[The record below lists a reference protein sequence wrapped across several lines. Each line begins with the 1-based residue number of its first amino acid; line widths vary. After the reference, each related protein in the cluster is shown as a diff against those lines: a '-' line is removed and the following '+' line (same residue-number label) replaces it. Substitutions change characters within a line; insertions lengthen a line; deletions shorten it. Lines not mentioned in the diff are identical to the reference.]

1 MKRDLS
7 RFESGHFHLLI
18 IGGGIFGAAAAW
30 EAVSRGLNVAL
41 LEKGDF
47 GAATTANS
55 YKTAHGGMRYLQHAD
70 IPRVRESSR
79 ERSALI
85 RIAPHLVYPLPVVI
99 PTYGRGM
106 AGKSVL
112 RAGFGVYDLVTA
124 DRNRGIVDPDRRI
137 PRARF
142 LSRDQVIS
150 RFPGANSEDL
160 TGGALFHDGQMYNP
174 SRLVLAFVR
183 SAADAGAAVANY
195 CEVLTPVLEADRVT
209 GATVRDLESGDTFRI
224 TADQVLNAAG
234 PWAFDWL
241 STGVGLEFD
250 RQRPAFSRD
259 VGLVTRKRLPEPLGL
274 ACRTSTRDA
283 ETLVD
288 RGARHLFLL
297 PWRGYTTVGVW
308 HGVYR
313 GSIDR
318 VEVTL
323 AEIEQFVAEANDAYE
338 GFDLTLD
345 DISMVN
351 TGLIL
356 FGEED
361 QEASSHKF
369 GHRSLVIDHERTHGI
384 KGLTTL
390 IGVRA
395 TTARGM
401 AETVVDGMA
410 ARFSSTVSGS
420 RTETTPLRGGQYERF
435 ETLVEETLTGLNE
448 NGRDP
453 EAELVARALAHG
465 YGTDAREVLEIAAG
479 APQLAQTLPGT
490 RTLAAEVVYGVREE
504 MARTVLD
511 VLTFRTDAGTAEAPS
526 EAAIRIAAEIV
537 ARELGLDTAARDQ
550 QIDEAKKFFS
560 RHGALREFDQDT
572 APGEDVSST
581 VAGAGADGSAGTG

>member
-1 MKRDLS
+1 MKRDLD
-7 RFESGHFHLLI
+7 RLEGDHFDLLI

-30 EAVSRGLNVAL
+30 EATTRGLVVAL
-41 LEKGDF
+41 VERGDF

-55 YKTAHGGMRYLQHAD
+55 YKIAHGGMRYLQHGD
-70 IPRVRESSR
+70 FRRVRESSR

-137 PRARF
+137 PPARF
-142 LSRDQVIS
+142 LTRDDVIS
-150 RFPGANSEDL
+150 SFPGVESADL
-160 TGGALFHDGQMYNP
+160 TGGALFHDGQMYSP
-174 SRLVLAFVR
+174 SRLVLAFAR
-183 SAADAGAAVANY
+183 SAADAGAALANY
-195 CEVLTPVLEADRVT
+195 CEVLEPVLEADRVT
-209 GATVRDLESGDTFRI
+209 GATARNLESGDTFRI
-224 TADQVLNAAG
+224 RADQVLNAAG

-241 STGVGLEFD
+241 TGGIGIEFD

-313 GSIDR
+313 GSTDR
-318 VEVTL
+318 VEVTP

-338 GFDLTLD
+338 GLGLTPD

-361 QEASSHKF
+361 QEASGHKF

-395 TTARGM
+395 TTARGL
-401 AETVVDGMA
+401 AESVIDSIA
-410 ARFSSTVSGS
+410 ARLSHSVSES
-420 RTETTPLRGGQYERF
+420 RTEATPLRGGQYERF
-435 ETLVEETLTGLNE
+435 ETLVDETLAGLNAL
-448 NGRDP
+448 GPDP
-453 EAELVARALAHG
+453 ESELVARALAHG

-479 APQLAQTLPGT
+479 SPELARTLPGT

-526 EAAIRIAAEIV
+526 ATAIRIAAEIL
-537 ARELGLDTAARDQ
+537 AAELGLDTAARDR
-550 QIDEAKKFFS
+550 QIDEAKAFFS
-560 RHGALREFDQDT
+560 RHGALRDFEHGT
-572 APGEDVSST
+572 APADTLSST
-581 VAGAGADGSAGTG
+581 TAGAGADGSAGTG

>member
-1 MKRDLS
+1 
-7 RFESGHFHLLI
+7 
-18 IGGGIFGAAAAW
+18 
-30 EAVSRGLNVAL
+30 
-41 LEKGDF
+41 
-47 GAATTANS
+47 
-55 YKTAHGGMRYLQHAD
+55 
-70 IPRVRESSR
+70 
-79 ERSALI
+79 
-85 RIAPHLVYPLPVVI
+85 
-99 PTYGRGM
+99 M

-137 PRARF
+137 PPARF
-142 LSRDQVIS
+142 LTRDDVIS
-150 RFPGANSEDL
+150 SFPGVESADL
-160 TGGALFHDGQMYNP
+160 TGGALFHDGQMYSP
-174 SRLVLAFVR
+174 SRLVLAFAR

-195 CEVLTPVLEADRVT
+195 CEVLTPVLETDRVT

-224 TADQVLNAAG
+224 RADQVLNAAG

-241 STGVGLEFD
+241 TSGVGLEFE
-250 RQRPAFSRD
+250 RQRPTFSRD

-313 GSIDR
+313 GATDR
-318 VEVTL
+318 VEVTP
-323 AEIEQFVAEANDAYE
+323 AEIEQFVAETNDAYE
-338 GFDLTLD
+338 GFDLTPD

-361 QEASSHKF
+361 QEASSHRF
-369 GHRSLVIDHERTHGI
+369 GHRSLVIDHERAHGI

-410 ARFSSTVSGS
+410 ARFSRTMSGS
-420 RTETTPLRGGQYERF
+420 RTETSAPRG
-435 ETLVEETLTGLNE
+435 
-448 NGRDP
+448 
-453 EAELVARALAHG
+453 A
-465 YGTDAREVLEIAAG
+465 
-479 APQLAQTLPGT
+479 
-490 RTLAAEVVYGVREE
+490 VR
-504 MARTVLD
+504 
-511 VLTFRTDAGTAEAPS
+511 
-526 EAAIRIAAEIV
+526 AIRDSRRRNSHRAE
-537 ARELGLDTAARDQ
+537 
-550 QIDEAKKFFS
+550 
-560 RHGALREFDQDT
+560 
-572 APGEDVSST
+572 
-581 VAGAGADGSAGTG
+581 

>member
-7 RFESGHFHLLI
+7 RLESDHFDLLV

-30 EAVSRGLNVAL
+30 EAVSRGLTVAL
-41 LEKGDF
+41 VEKGDW

-55 YKTAHGGMRYLQHAD
+55 YKIAHGGMRYLQHAD

-99 PTYGRGM
+99 PAYGRAM

-112 RAGFGVYDLVTA
+112 RVGFGVYDLVTA

-137 PRARF
+137 PPARF
-142 LSRDQVIS
+142 LSRDDVIGS
-150 RFPGANSEDL
+150 FPGVRSSDL
-160 TGGALFHDGQMYNP
+160 TGGALFHDGQMYSP
-174 SRLVLAFVR
+174 PRLVLAFVR

-195 CEVLTPVLEADRVT
+195 CEVLRPVLEADRVT

-224 TADQVLNAAG
+224 TADQVLNSAG

-241 STGVGLEFD
+241 CDELGLEFGG
-250 RQRPAFSRD
+250 QRPAFSRD

-313 GSIDR
+313 GSTDR
-318 VEVTL
+318 VEVTP
-323 AEIEQFVAEANDAYE
+323 AELEQFVAEANDAYE
-338 GFDLTLD
+338 GLDLTPD
-345 DISMVN
+345 DVGMVN

-356 FGEED
+356 FGEQD
-361 QEASSHKF
+361 QIASSHKF
-369 GHRSLVIDHERTHGI
+369 GHRSMVIDHERTHGI

-401 AETVVDGMA
+401 AETVIDDIA
-410 ARFSSTVSGS
+410 ARVPRTVSGS
-420 RTETTPLRGGQYERF
+420 CSETTPLRGGRFERF
-435 ETLVEETLTGLNE
+435 ETLVDETLAGLNSLGPGSGSE
-448 NGRDP
+448 P
-453 EAELVARALAHG
+453 VARALAHG
-465 YGTDAREVLEIAAG
+465 YGTDAREVLAVAAES
-479 APQLAQTLPGT
+479 PQLAETMPGT

-504 MARTVLD
+504 MARTLLD
-511 VLTFRTDAGTAEAPS
+511 VLTCRTDAGTAEVPS
-526 EAAIRIAAEIV
+526 ESAIRIAAEIV
-537 ARELGLDTAARDQ
+537 ATELGLDPDTRNR
-550 QIDEAKKFFS
+550 QIDEANRFFS
-560 RHGALREFDQDT
+560 RNGALREFDHDT
-572 APGEDVSST
+572 APAGAVSST
-581 VAGAGADGSAGTG
+581 TAGAGADGSAETG